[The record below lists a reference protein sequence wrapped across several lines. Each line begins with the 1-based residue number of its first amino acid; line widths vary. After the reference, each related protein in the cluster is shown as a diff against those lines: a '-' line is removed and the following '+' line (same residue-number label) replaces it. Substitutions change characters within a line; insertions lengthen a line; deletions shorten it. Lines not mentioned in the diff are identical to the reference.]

1 LAELQWWGWAEPS
14 ARDTLGPGALERLRA
29 ELDLPDRRAAP
40 VALEDVRLGPSRLD
54 PASRGRLGQIVGD
67 DGVRDDRLAR
77 VTHAAGRGYAD
88 LVRLR
93 SGRLAGAP
101 DAVVLPSSHGQVA
114 AVLAACTRERVAVV
128 PFGGGTSVVGGV
140 APRRGELAAVVALDL
155 GRLAGMEALDA
166 VSLTARVRGGTRVA
180 ELESALAGRGLTLG
194 HFPQSYELV
203 SVGGCAATRSAG
215 QASTGF
221 GRFDEMVLGL
231 RGAAPAAELALPAR
245 PASAAGPDLR
255 ELWIG
260 SEGTLGVITELDLR
274 VRPAPRA
281 ARYEGVAFHGFA
293 EGIEAF
299 RAARQAHVAPDVARL
314 SDEEETRVNLALAG
328 EGAAR
333 RLGGAYLRLRGC
345 AEGALAIVG
354 WLGGADDVAARRA
367 ASLALLREHGGVSL
381 GRRPGRAWAATRYA
395 APYVRDQLLDR
406 GVLAET
412 LETAAQWSA
421 LRAVHAAVGGALRGS
436 LSARGTPPLVLCHV
450 SHVYESGA
458 SLYFTVLARQQE
470 GAELEQWA
478 AAKDAAS
485 RAIVDAGATI
495 THHHAIGV
503 DHAAFLEPEVGPAG
517 LAVLGA
523 AKRELDPAGIMNP
536 GKLLAGVGGISTAG

>member
-1 LAELQWWGWAEPS
+1 LPELRWWGWAEPS
-14 ARDTLGPGALERLRA
+14 AQDTLGPGALDGLRA
-29 ELDLPDRRAAP
+29 ELGLPERRLAP
-40 VALEDVRLGPSRLD
+40 VALEDVELEPSRLD
-54 PASRGRLGQIVGD
+54 PSVRARLSQIVGA

-77 VTHAAGRGYAD
+77 VAHAAGRGYPD

-93 SGRLAGAP
+93 AGQIAGAP
-101 DAVVLPSSHGQVA
+101 DAVVLPASHEQVA
-114 AVLAACTRERVAVV
+114 AVLAACTGDRVAVV

-140 APRRGELAAVVALDL
+140 APRRGGLAAVLALDL
-155 GRLAGMEALDA
+155 RRLAGIEALDH

-180 ELESALAGRGLTLG
+180 ELESALAGRGLSLG
-194 HFPQSYELV
+194 HFPQSYEFV

-221 GRFDEMVLGL
+221 GRFEEMVLGL
-231 RGAAPAAELALPAR
+231 RGAAPAAEFALPAR

-260 SEGTLGVITELDLR
+260 SEGILGVITELDLR
-274 VRPAPRA
+274 VRPAPSA

-293 EGIEAF
+293 EGMEAF
-299 RAARQAHVAPDVARL
+299 RAARQAQVAPDVARL

-328 EGAAR
+328 ESPTR
-333 RLGGAYLRLRGC
+333 RLGEAYLRLRGY

-354 WLGGADDVAARRA
+354 WLGDADDVAARRA

-381 GRRPGRAWAATRYA
+381 GRRPGQAWSATRYA
-395 APYVRDQLLDR
+395 APYLRDQLLDR
-406 GVLAET
+406 GVMAET
-412 LETAAQWSA
+412 LETAAPWSS
-421 LRAVHAAVGGALRGS
+421 LGAVHGAVGGALRS
-436 LSARGTPPLVLCHV
+436 TLSARGTPSLVLCHV

-458 SLYFTVLARQQE
+458 SLYFTFLARQQE

-478 AAKDAAS
+478 AAKQAAS
-485 RAIVDAGATI
+485 RAIVGAGATI
-495 THHHAIGV
+495 THHHAVGV
-503 DHAAFLEPEVGPAG
+503 DHAPFLEPEVGRAG
-517 LAVLGA
+517 LALLGA

-536 GKLLAGVGGISTAG
+536 GKLIATAG